1 MNIRP
6 MASDSVSTRRIFL
19 ASLAAAGVA
28 LPLTGLAAE
37 KKKEKSAPAAA
48 PAPSPAGPAV
58 AHVFSK
64 PMYQMSWADTAK
76 MVAEC
81 GYGGIDYTVRKAQA
95 HVLPAKV
102 REDLPRAV
110 EAAHAAGLKVEMI
123 TTDILSL
130 QDEHAETVIR
140 TAAQCGV
147 KFYRMG
153 FINYDA
159 KLGVL
164 GTLEKLQPQMKEL
177 AQFNASVGVHGAIQN
192 HTGARVGGPL
202 WDLYHLLRDI
212 DPRGLGVQ
220 YDIRHATAEGAQ
232 SWPLAL
238 RILAPWIRC
247 VDVKDFRWKQSPGKA
262 VVEGMPLGDG
272 IVPIEAFFREFQSLG
287 IGGPMSV
294 HFEYPP
300 FEGGAELPAA
310 EKPAAFRAAL
320 RKDMAVLRGHLAKI
334 GRA

>member
-1 MNIRP
+1 MNTRP
-6 MASDSVSTRRIFL
+6 VASDAVSTRRSFL
-19 ASLAAAGVA
+19 TALAAAGVA
-28 LPLTGLAAE
+28 LPLSGLAAE
-37 KKKEKSAPAAA
+37 KKKEKAAPAAV
-48 PAPSPAGPAV
+48 PTPSPAGPAV

-64 PMYQMSWADTAK
+64 PMYQMSWVDTAK

-95 HVLPAKV
+95 HVLPTKV

-192 HTGARVGGPL
+192 HTRSEE
-202 WDLYHLLRDI
+202 H
-212 DPRGLGVQ
+212 
-220 YDIRHATAEGAQ
+220 T
-232 SWPLAL
+232 S
-238 RILAPWIRC
+238 
-247 VDVKDFRWKQSPGKA
+247 
-262 VVEGMPLGDG
+262 
-272 IVPIEAFFREFQSLG
+272 
-287 IGGPMSV
+287 
-294 HFEYPP
+294 
-300 FEGGAELPAA
+300 EL
-310 EKPAAFRAAL
+310 
-320 RKDMAVLRGHLAKI
+320 HSH
-334 GRA
+334 